1 MFSFIGDKTR
11 SAMCVCGGGGLSL
24 LPVIIPLSHTHPHV
38 FPHSPTPSYRQA
50 HTHTHRRTQAA
61 GSIEQNNSVYI
72 SHISGEAFSN
82 TPSPTPSTITSPI
95 RATTP
100 TSGVCRLPFFLIC
113 AVFLLLCI
121 LLGAPLLGTAHVC
134 VPQTNKQR
142 DKQTGTQNS
151 QKYNNA
157 VPANF

>member
-1 MFSFIGDKTR
+1 
-11 SAMCVCGGGGLSL
+11 MCVRGRGVIPAASHYPFVTHTPARFPTLAHPL
-24 LPVIIPLSHTHPHV
+24 LQTN
-38 FPHSPTPSYRQA
+38 
-50 HTHTHRRTQAA
+50 THRRTQAA

-82 TPSPTPSTITSPI
+82 TPSPSRSTITSPI